1 MSRKKMTFADEHNK
15 PLEDVSYHPD
25 LHYTEKRNKK
35 IFQNFK
41 KNIEPYDWYIH
52 KGDLTRVNKE
62 NARTV
67 ISDTHIPL
75 YENALAL
82 HPTTVDAMFGKT
94 IKNGNF
100 KIYGEEEEPNNA
112 FDKICKIM
120 ADGVKRCFVKGGRR
134 TRRKKDKR
142 KKVKTRRR
150 RTSRKTRKKR
160 RKGRKSR
167 RKHRKK

>member
-1 MSRKKMTFADEHNK
+1 MSRKKTTFADEHNE

-35 IFQNFK
+35 ILQNFK
-41 KNIEPYDWYIH
+41 KNIEPYNWYMY
-52 KGDLTRVNKE
+52 KGDLTRTNKTE
-62 NARTV
+62 RFST
-67 ISDTHIPL
+67 PL
-75 YENALAL
+75 LTNALAL
-82 HPTTVDAMFGKT
+82 HPTTVDTMFSKT
-94 IKNGNF
+94 VKNGNF

-120 ADGVKRCFVKGGRR
+120 ADGVKRCFVKGGKR

-142 KKVKTRRR
+142 KKVKTRTRR
-150 RTSRKTRKKR
+150 KGRKITRKKH

-167 RKHRKK
+167 RKHKKK